1 MNNILLISE
10 DYLKTNSNLNS
21 NAFGKW
27 VLPAIRES
35 QEMGLMPIIG
45 ECLYEKVCLLV
56 ENGLI
61 DDDMYIAYK
70 DLLDSKIQPYLL
82 YQTLTNIVPLINS
95 KLANIGTV
103 ATNDEHIVNLS
114 QGESDLV
121 QNYYRERADFYAKR
135 LQEWVKSNSQAF
147 PELECDCGKME
158 PNLHSSANSV
168 GIFLGGRRGK
178 VVSNGDCGCSSKG
191 GSAPVTG
198 DCAGVYLSGYTSGY
212 TKGYDSGYTSGY
224 TDGAETCDC
233 DEAYN
238 EGKADGIA
246 EQKAKL
252 VSTAIT
258 SNGTY
263 QREDGFN
270 RVEINVPSTGYTQQD
285 LDNAYDS
292 GYTSGMTSGITSGET
307 RQKAKLATTAFTA
320 NGTFQRADG
329 WSAITVD
336 VSGGGGALQ
345 YKSVSIS
352 ETAATITPDSGYVG
366 MSSVDVD
373 ASEVWGN
380 GYNSGYTDG
389 YESGYTS
396 GYTSG
401 NTDGYASGYTSGN
414 TDGYL
419 SGYTS
424 GNTDGYSSGYTDGR
438 ASVKVETGKS
448 VTVTASTQVISPS
461 SGYDAI
467 SDVTVDSSGIYSDG
481 YDTAA
486 AEFGKNFISFR
497 FVPTS
502 EIDDLSGIPY
512 FNRVSPDTEA
522 IDNSGNTVSA
532 FTTGYYGTYG
542 KVIFDTVPAI
552 TGIKADGQDVFYL
565 TNVQAINIPEGVVSV
580 SKLSRNNPYLESV
593 NLPISLTACGVDTV
607 CEAPLTY
614 LYIPDAVTQINRY
627 AFQTLYSLDK
637 LHISEAT
644 EEIGMYA
651 FSDCF
656 SLKELKIPNS
666 VTTIRHGAFNGCN
679 SLTALTIGSGVTQIE
694 ESAFNYNPVPSKYS
708 DVVSPDA
715 SSGYHI
721 EEIHVSAH
729 YPAALVTSSGYT
741 GTNPSWF
748 GNAVSSGT
756 LIFHGNGQYYDET
769 EIRTR
774 YENAWFPYLP
784 SGWVMDFIA

>member
-61 DDDMYIAYK
+61 GDDMYVAYK
-70 DLLDSKIQPYLL
+70 DLLDDKIQPYLL
-82 YQTLTNIVPLINS
+82 YQTLSNIVPLINS

-168 GIFLGGRRGK
+168 GLFLGGRRGK

-191 GSAPVTG
+191 GSSPVTG

-238 EGKADGIA
+238 EGKADGMA

-263 QREDGFN
+263 QRADGFN

-285 LDNAYDS
+285 LDNAYA
-292 GYTSGMTSGITSGET
+292 SGMTSGITSGET
-307 RQKAKLATTAFTA
+307 RQKAKLTTTAFTV

-329 WSAITVD
+329 WSAITVNVPQD
-336 VSGGGGALQ
+336 
-345 YKSVSIS
+345 S
-352 ETAATITPDSGYVG
+352 EIQAGLTVDFDPECGNTQTFYPESGYDA
-366 MSSVDVD
+366 MASIEVDVTD
-373 ASEVWGN
+373 VITAN
-380 GYNSGYTDG
+380 YNSGYTDG
-389 YESGYTS
+389 YDSGYTS

-401 NTDGYASGYTSGN
+401 NTDGYA
-414 TDGYL
+414 

-448 VTVTASTQVISPS
+448 VTVTATTQVISPS

-502 EIDDLSGIPY
+502 EIDDLSDIPY
-512 FNRVSPDTEA
+512 FNRVSPGTKA

-552 TGIKADGQDVFYL
+552 TGIRADGQDVFYL
-565 TNVQAINIPEGVVSV
+565 TNVQSINIPEGVVSV
-580 SKLSRNNPYLESV
+580 SKLSLNNPYLESV
-593 NLPISLTACGVDTV
+593 NLPISLTACGVNTV
-607 CEAPLTY
+607 NEAPLTY
-614 LYIPDAVTQINRY
+614 LYIPDAVRQINRY
-627 AFQTLYSLDK
+627 AFQTLYSLEK
-637 LHISEAT
+637 LHISEAA
-644 EEIGMYA
+644 EEIGLSA
-651 FSDCF
+651 FANCF

-666 VTTIRHGAFNGCN
+666 VATIRAQAFVGCN

-694 ESAFNYNPVPSKYS
+694 ESAFNYTPVPSKYS
-708 DVVSPDA
+708 DVVSPEA

-748 GNAVSSGT
+748 GNAVESGT
-756 LIFHGNGQYYDET
+756 LVFHGNGQFFDLDT
-769 EIRTR
+769 IKAR
-774 YENAWFPYLP
+774 YESAWFPHLP
-784 SGWVMDFIA
+784 SGWVMDFIY